1 MHNRYKINF
10 FVVFSMR
17 ETRLAFKDVQ
27 MTSYVALVA
36 TLVALHAI
44 LRFIPGPW
52 RTMSILMEPLEGI
65 IAGPAGGFVAGL
77 LGSVVGRVAKPDVI
91 FVENVFGVGEAVGAL
106 GAGLMF
112 KKKGVYV
119 LVAYVALLA
128 IFLIHPLA
136 RVIPLWTLWDIYL
149 ALVAIIP
156 GTVVVRR
163 YWENRS
169 NAKMMLPAVAFT
181 AFICVELDTLV
192 RVFLFTVCGLYQVYG
207 LTVEALP
214 TIFILGAFQTPI
226 EAAYTVAIASIVG
239 VPVLSTLEKSR
250 LLRWPLT

>member
-1 MHNRYKINF
+1 MQ
-10 FVVFSMR
+10 
-17 ETRLAFKDVQ
+17 ETRLAFKDVKKS
-27 MTSYVALVA
+27 SYVALVA
-36 TLVALHAI
+36 ALVALHVI

-65 IAGPAGGFVAGL
+65 IAGPAGGFLAGL
-77 LGSVVGRVAKPDVI
+77 LGSIVGRVVKPDVI
-91 FVENVFGVGEAVGAL
+91 FVENLFGVGEAIGAL

-136 RVIPLWTLWDIYL
+136 RVVPLWTLWDIYL
-149 ALVAIIP
+149 ALIAVVPGII
-156 GTVVVRR
+156 VVRR
-163 YWENRS
+163 YWENPL
-169 NAKMMLPAVAFT
+169 NAKMMMLAVAFT
-181 AFICVELDTLV
+181 AFICVELDTFV
-192 RVFLFTVCGLYQVYG
+192 RVFLLTVCGLYQVYG

-214 TIFILGAFQTPI
+214 AIFILGAFQTPI
-226 EAAYTVAIASIVG
+226 EAAYTVAVAAIVG
-239 VPVLSTLEKSR
+239 VPVLSTLKKSK